1 MSEKVSEGQADRL
14 VLNMDDT
21 PATMEQVA
29 DMLRRKPIADLKE
42 VLVVKD
48 GKVIPFFPFSE

>member
-1 MSEKVSEGQADRL
+1 
-14 VLNMDDT
+14 MDDT
-21 PATMEQVA
+21 PATMDQIA

-42 VLVVKD
+42 ILVVRD